1 MRILIV
7 DDEPAARRR
16 LGIMLDELDVE
27 VVGQATDGVDALEK
41 ISERKPDVVLLDL
54 AMPEVDGF
62 DVARHLTDPKPLI
75 IFQTAYDEYA
85 LHAFEHE
92 AVDYVVKPVTLKR
105 LRRALDRARERVELH
120 SRPSLS
126 PELLERLQSVLG
138 HTAPG
143 HRPRLLVREGKG
155 HRLLALSEIVRF
167 TAKEGTVLAHS
178 AAGRFFADYPLAE
191 LEDRGAGSFL
201 RPNRSELVNVEHIHR
216 IESNGDGSATLTLSD
231 GTSVHVS
238 RRRAADVRR
247 ALQA

>member
-16 LGIMLDELDVE
+16 LEIMLAELDVE
-27 VVGQATDGVDALEK
+27 VVGTAGDGVAALEK
-41 ISERKPDVVLLDL
+41 ITERKPDVVLLDI

-92 AVDYVVKPVTLKR
+92 AVDYVLKPVTLKR
-105 LRRALDRARERVELH
+105 LRRALDRARQRVELR
-120 SRPSLS
+120 SRPSFS
-126 PELLERLQSVLG
+126 PDLVERLRSVVS
-138 HTAPG
+138 HAAPAR
-143 HRPRLLVREGKG
+143 RPRLLVREGNG
-155 HRLLALSEIVRF
+155 HRLLPLSEIVRF
-167 TAKEGTVLAHS
+167 TAKEGTVSAHT
-178 AAGRFFADYPLAE
+178 ADGRFFADYALAE
-191 LEDRGAGSFL
+191 LEERGGGSFL

-216 IESNGDGSATLTLSD
+216 IESNGDGSATLMLAG

-238 RRRAADVRR
+238 RRRAAEVKR